1 MKHYRIGT
9 FFATLFFLLA
19 YVSCER
25 PPEIPVP
32 ESMAPVSAVPEMDD
46 DIFPEGL
53 KEAISSSVETLSRK
67 KNHSLEFGERTVSGR
82 DYALSLSYLLERL
95 EDGDS
100 KEAFME
106 EIRRNFDLYGFPGKP
121 AGEIFLTSY
130 FSPVLSASATRT
142 PKHSQPLYR
151 APGDLV
157 KVRMDRFF
165 GEFERFSFMEDDGV
179 AAAKFGSLYGR
190 VVSAGSGRTRELVPY
205 YSRREIDSGRRL
217 AGRNLEIAWVDSIDA
232 FFLHVQGSG
241 KVRFP
246 DGKELS
252 VGYSA
257 QNGHDYV
264 AIGKF
269 LFDHIPRE
277 KMSLWAIESHLRSLP
292 YAEMRKV
299 LYRNP
304 SYIFFRKLRG
314 KPLTSFG
321 TEVIDGRTVAT
332 DEVFF
337 PRGAMGFMEFEAPAF
352 DSPSAVE
359 PSEWKPVSRIVANH
373 DGGGAIKGAR
383 RVDLFWGEGKD
394 ASRHAGVMK
403 NRGRL
408 FCLVPKSG
416 FLEKLRAKAP
426 PKREGPG
433 NTDDR

>member
-1 MKHYRIGT
+1 MNRHVTGSLICA
-9 FFATLFFLLA
+9 FFSLLL

-25 PPEIPVP
+25 PPEVPTP
-32 ESMAPVSAVPEMDD
+32 ESMEPVSVVPETDD

-53 KEAISSSVETLSRK
+53 KEAISSSVENLSKK
-67 KNHSLEFGERTVSGR
+67 KNYSLTFGTRTVSGR
-82 DYALSLSYLLERL
+82 DYALSLAYLLERL
-95 EDGDS
+95 EEGAT

-121 AGEIFLTSY
+121 EGRIFVTSY
-130 FSPVLSASATRT
+130 FSPVLSASETRT
-142 PKHSQPLYR
+142 PRHSQPLYR
-151 APGDLV
+151 TPGDLV

-165 GEFERFSFMEDDGV
+165 GEFERFSFMEDDR
-179 AAAKFGSLYGR
+179 AARAKFGSLFGR
-190 VVSAGSGRTRELVPY
+190 VVSAGKGRTPELVPY

-217 AGRNLEIAWVDSIDA
+217 AGRNLEIAWVDSVDA

-241 KVRFP
+241 KIRFS

-269 LFDHIPRE
+269 LFDVIPKE

-292 YAEMRKV
+292 YGEMRKV
-299 LYRNP
+299 LYGNP
-304 SYIFFRKLRG
+304 SYIFIRELRG
-314 KPLTSFG
+314 KPRTSFG
-321 TEVIDGRTVAT
+321 TEVVDGRTVAT
-332 DEVFF
+332 DDVFF
-337 PRGAMGFMEFEAPAF
+337 PRGAMGFMEFDAPVF
-352 DSPSAVE
+352 DGPAAVE
-359 PSEWKPVSRIVANH
+359 PSGWKPVSRMVANH
-373 DGGGAIKGAR
+373 DAGGAIKGPR

-403 NRGRL
+403 NWGRL
-408 FCLVPKSG
+408 FCLVPRAE

-426 PKREGPG
+426 RERGGLG
-433 NTDDR
+433 NPDD